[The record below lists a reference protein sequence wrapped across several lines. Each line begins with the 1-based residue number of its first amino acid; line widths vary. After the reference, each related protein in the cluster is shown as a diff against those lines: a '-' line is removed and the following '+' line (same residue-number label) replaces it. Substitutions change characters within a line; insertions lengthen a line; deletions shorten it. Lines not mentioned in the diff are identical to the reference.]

1 MPCVISGFN
10 CLGHV
15 KIFVFNFLRHINA
28 NVVLV
33 LTAQK
38 RHCALLLL
46 PLLFS
51 EPVEEWFVVNKVSIC
66 VGKGTM

>member
-1 MPCVISGFN
+1 MQMLF
-10 CLGHV
+10 
-15 KIFVFNFLRHINA
+15 
-28 NVVLV
+28 VLV

-51 EPVEEWFVVNKVSIC
+51 EPVEEWFVVNKVSNG
-66 VGKGTM
+66 VVLV